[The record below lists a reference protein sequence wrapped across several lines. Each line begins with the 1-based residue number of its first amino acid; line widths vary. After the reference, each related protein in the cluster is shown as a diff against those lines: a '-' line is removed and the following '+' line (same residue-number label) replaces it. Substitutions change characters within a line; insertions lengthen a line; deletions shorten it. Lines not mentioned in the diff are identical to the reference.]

1 MSPRRNARAG
11 APRAPAHR
19 PATRGRTRALGQHF
33 LRDRAVVDRVLELI
47 APTAR
52 DLVVEIGPGRGA
64 LTDALAARAGRLL
77 ALEIDA
83 GLAAALRSR
92 FAGRP
97 SVEIRQADARRFDYA
112 GLRGLSPD
120 PGGRVLVAG
129 NLPYSVGKPILAA
142 LVEVGPVIDEMALML
157 QKEVADRVAASP
169 GNKTYGALSVLTQA
183 AAAVRLAFTVPPG
196 AFNPPPQVDSA
207 VLHLR
212 PHREPPVPI
221 PDAHRLAAVVRAA
234 FGQRRKS
241 LANALA
247 AGLAIPAEA
256 ARERCQ
262 AAGIDPGRRAESLS
276 LAEFA
281 RLAVALS
288 PEPEAT
294 QPSPFLGRRG
304 GPVVG

>member
-1 MSPRRNARAG
+1 MSPRRNARAA
-11 APRAPAHR
+11 APRAPVHR
-19 PATRGRTRALGQHF
+19 SVTRGRTRALGQHF
-33 LRDRAVVDRVLELI
+33 LRDRTVAERVLALI

-64 LTDALAARAGRLL
+64 LTDSLAARAGRLL

-83 GLAAALRSR
+83 GLAAALRAR
-92 FAGRP
+92 FADAP
-97 SVEIRQADARRFDYA
+97 SVEILQADARRFEYG
-112 GLRGLSPD
+112 GLRARRPD
-120 PGGRVLVAG
+120 PDGRVLVAG

-142 LVEVGPVIDEMALML
+142 LVEAGPAIDEMTLML
-157 QKEVADRVAASP
+157 QKEVADRVAAPP
-169 GNKTYGALSVLTQA
+169 GSKTYGALSVLTQA
-183 AAAVRLAFTVPPG
+183 AARVRLAFAVPPG
-196 AFNPPPQVDSA
+196 AFSPPPQVDSA

-221 PDAHRLAAVVRAA
+221 PDPDRFAAVVRAA

-247 AGLAIPAEA
+247 AGLAMPAEA

-262 AAGIDPGRRAESLS
+262 AAGIDPGRRAETLS

-281 RLAVALS
+281 RLTLAVRA
-288 PEPEAT
+288 
-294 QPSPFLGRRG
+294 
-304 GPVVG
+304 

>member
-1 MSPRRNARAG
+1 MSPRRNARAA
-11 APRAPAHR
+11 APRAPLHR

-33 LRDRAVVDRVLELI
+33 LRDRTVVDRVLELI

-64 LTDALAARAGRLL
+64 LTESLAARAGRLL

-83 GLAAALRSR
+83 GLAAALQAR
-92 FAGRP
+92 FADVP
-97 SVEIRQADARRFDYA
+97 SVEILQADARRFDYA
-112 GLRGLSPD
+112 GLGARRPD

-142 LVEVGPVIDEMALML
+142 LVESGPAIDEMTLML
-157 QKEVADRVAASP
+157 QKEVADRVAAPP
-169 GNKTYGALSVLTQA
+169 GSKTYGALSVLTQA
-183 AAAVRLAFTVPPG
+183 AAAVRLAFPVPPG
-196 AFNPPPQVDSA
+196 AFSPPPQVDSA

-221 PDAHRLAAVVRAA
+221 ADPRRFAAVVHAA

-247 AGLAIPAEA
+247 GGLALPAET

-262 AAGIDPGRRAESLS
+262 AAGIDPGRRAETLS

-281 RLAVALS
+281 RLALAF
-288 PEPEAT
+288 
-294 QPSPFLGRRG
+294 PS
-304 GPVVG
+304 

>member
-1 MSPRRNARAG
+1 MSPRRNARAA
-11 APRAPAHR
+11 APRAPLHR

-33 LRDRAVVDRVLELI
+33 LRDRTVVDRMLELI

-64 LTDALAARAGRLL
+64 LTESLAARAGRLL

-83 GLAAALRSR
+83 ELAAALEAR
-92 FAGRP
+92 FAGSP
-97 SVEIRQADARRFDYA
+97 SVEILQADARRFDYA
-112 GLRGLSPD
+112 RLRAGSPD

-142 LVEVGPVIDEMALML
+142 LVESGPAIDEMTLML
-157 QKEVADRVAASP
+157 QKEVADRVAAPP
-169 GNKTYGALSVLTQA
+169 GSKTYGALSVLTQA
-183 AAAVRLAFTVPPG
+183 AAAVRLAFAVPPG
-196 AFNPPPQVDSA
+196 AFNPPPRVDSA

-212 PHREPPVPI
+212 PHREPPVPL
-221 PDAHRLAAVVRAA
+221 PDPRRFAAVVRAA

-247 AGLAIPAEA
+247 AGLALPVEV
-256 ARERCQ
+256 ARERSQ
-262 AAGIDPGRRAESLS
+262 AAGIDSGRRAETLS

-281 RLAVALS
+281 RLARA
-288 PEPEAT
+288 
-294 QPSPFLGRRG
+294 F
-304 GPVVG
+304 PV